1 MKALIPVTFLFLGTP
16 VLAANIL
23 SSFDTNSEDWTAA
36 NAAVFEWR
44 DTDGNP
50 PGQLY
55 IDNNEGGLAYI
66 FAPAK
71 FRGDLTAYIGGTVAF
86 DGKLLGTGG
95 SFYNNTN
102 FDYGSIRI
110 SNGATTATLDLAP
123 GGAVPGTS
131 AWQNFSA
138 PLTAAAWGK
147 TDQQFADLL
156 ANVTELRIGVEG
168 LFGNEI
174 QGIDNVQISAVPG
187 PPAAVL
193 LVTGVLGLAW
203 RGFRPRPAGP

>member
-1 MKALIPVTFLFLGTP
+1 MKALISVTLLFLGAP
-16 VLAANIL
+16 ALAANIL
-23 SSFDTNSEDWTAA
+23 SSFDGDSDGWTSV
-36 NAAVFEWR
+36 NATVFEWR
-44 DTDGNP
+44 NTDGNP

-55 IDNNEGGLAYI
+55 IDNNESGLAYI
-66 FAPAK
+66 FAPAR
-71 FRGDLTAYIGGTVAF
+71 FRGDLTAYIGGTIAF

-110 SNGATTATLDLAP
+110 SNGATTVTLDLAP

-138 PLTAAAWGK
+138 PLTAAAWGR

-193 LVTGVLGLAW
+193 LLTGVFGLAW
-203 RGFRPRPAGP
+203 RRVRSRSAWR